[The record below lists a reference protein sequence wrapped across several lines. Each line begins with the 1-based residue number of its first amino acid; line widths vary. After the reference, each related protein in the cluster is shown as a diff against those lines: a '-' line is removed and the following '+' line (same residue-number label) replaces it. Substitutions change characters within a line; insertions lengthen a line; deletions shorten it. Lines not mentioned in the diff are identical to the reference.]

1 MTSLC
6 PLSCGVCTF
15 NCTDTA
21 ESCVAWAQAP
31 PSPLTFHLHPH
42 HQAPSPLTLTLS
54 PTAALTLT
62 LTLALTLHPAPKQDG
77 QCEENPLM
85 MYKECP
91 IACGVCTPECKD
103 SKKQCSGWAESG
115 GCNDNPVS

>member
-15 NCTDTA
+15 NCTDTH
-21 ESCVAWAQAP
+21 ESCVPWA
-31 PSPLTFHLHPH
+31 
-42 HQAPSPLTLTLS
+42 
-54 PTAALTLT
+54 
-62 LTLALTLHPAPKQDG
+62 QDG

-91 IACGVCTPECKD
+91 ISCGVCSTDCKVRR
-103 SKKQCSGWAESG
+103 
-115 GCNDNPVS
+115 NPDQDPS